1 MWYNSFMLGNKN
13 TTQKEKYNEVPSTKT
28 CERSQVKEAASTT
41 KTLEHANEGTT
52 AIQAGLGGSGICGCT
67 GKVWQ
72 AYTNRKAST
81 VEAES
86 ATDYVCNLYS
96 IRAADSIWQH
106 AKECEKT
113 DGRIRLDS
121 LSSSKAESLVT
132 LTANDSALESLTL
145 KYRIHL
151 PYMFHMWYN
160 IYSEDSIRA
169 VHTRSHIML
178 NTILVAFLYMVSRGT
193 PCGELVFESILN
205 VAYAEHFYNGAVNEE
220 GLKHIAKLNK
230 TKTLEFCSW
239 SMALSKL
246 ESAYVSSYPE
256 FNLLVFAAI
265 EDAITE
271 QIANSTRMFEVFEDG
286 SYKVE
291 LITEDVGINFTGCI
305 DYLLCGKTFSTAIR

>member
-1 MWYNSFMLGNKN
+1 
-13 TTQKEKYNEVPSTKT
+13 
-28 CERSQVKEAASTT
+28 
-41 KTLEHANEGTT
+41 
-52 AIQAGLGGSGICGCT
+52 
-67 GKVWQ
+67 
-72 AYTNRKAST
+72 
-81 VEAES
+81 
-86 ATDYVCNLYS
+86 
-96 IRAADSIWQH
+96 
-106 AKECEKT
+106 
-113 DGRIRLDS
+113 
-121 LSSSKAESLVT
+121 
-132 LTANDSALESLTL
+132 
-145 KYRIHL
+145 
-151 PYMFHMWYN
+151 
-160 IYSEDSIRA
+160 
-169 VHTRSHIML
+169 ML

-265 EDAITE
+265 EDAIAE
-271 QIANSTRMFEVFEDG
+271 QLANSTRMFEVFEDG